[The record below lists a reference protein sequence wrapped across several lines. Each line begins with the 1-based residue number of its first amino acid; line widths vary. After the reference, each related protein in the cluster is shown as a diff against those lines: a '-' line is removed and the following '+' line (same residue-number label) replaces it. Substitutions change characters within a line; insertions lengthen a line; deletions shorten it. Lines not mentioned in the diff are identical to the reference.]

1 MIVTVN
7 TIIKQL
13 KFTIMTTTYKV
24 KDNYKKGRDGDL
36 SNTAYRVLDGMTN
49 NATFPN
55 PSPDLATLK
64 QTLQDYH
71 TAYNQAANG
80 DSKLVSAKNDK
91 RAVLRDQLSKLATYV
106 NSVAD
111 GDKTKLLSS
120 GFPLARQKAV
130 AQKLATIDKLEVD
143 IATPTQ
149 ATTSLKK
156 RVAGARS
163 YIHQYSTDGVSN
175 DAKWV
180 QKVIT
185 ETSYTFTN
193 LQPGVKYMFQ
203 IIAIGPNGQ
212 AESSPI
218 ISKIIQ

>member
-1 MIVTVN
+1 
-7 TIIKQL
+7 
-13 KFTIMTTTYKV
+13 MTSTYKV
-24 KDNYKKGRDGDL
+24 KDNYNRGRD
-36 SNTAYRVLDGMTN
+36 SNLNDTGYKVLDAMTN

-64 QTLQDYH
+64 QTLLDYH

-80 DSKLVSAKNDK
+80 DSKLVSVKNDK
-91 RAVLRDQLSKLATYV
+91 RAILRDQLSKLADYV

-130 AQKLATIDKLEVD
+130 DQKLASVDKLEVD
-143 IATPTQ
+143 ITTPTE

-163 YIHQYSTDGVSN
+163 YIHQYSADAVSN

-180 QKVIT
+180 QKFIT
-185 ETSYTFTN
+185 DTSYTFTN
-193 LQPGVKYMFQ
+193 LQTGVKYMFQ
-203 IIAIGPNGQ
+203 VIAIGPNGQ
-212 AESSPI
+212 AEPSPI
-218 ISKIIQ
+218 VSRIIQ

>member
-1 MIVTVN
+1 MS
-7 TIIKQL
+7 
-13 KFTIMTTTYKV
+13 TTYKV
-24 KDNYKKGRDGDL
+24 KDNYAKGRDGDL
-36 SNTAYRVLDGMTN
+36 SNTGYKVLDGMTN

-64 QTLQDYH
+64 QTLTDYH

-80 DSKLVSAKNDK
+80 DSKLVSIKNDK

-120 GFPLARQKAV
+120 GFPLARQKANV
-130 AQKLATIDKLEVD
+130 QKLATIDNLEVD
-143 IATPTQ
+143 ITTPAQ
-149 ATTSLKK
+149 ATTHVKK
-156 RVAGARS
+156 RVTGARS
-163 YIHQYSTDGVSN
+163 YIHQYTTDAVSN

-185 ETSYTFTN
+185 GTSYTFTN
-193 LQPGVKYMFQ
+193 LQTGVKYMFQ

-212 AESSPI
+212 AEPSPI
-218 ISKIIQ
+218 VSRIIQ

>member
-1 MIVTVN
+1 MA
-7 TIIKQL
+7 
-13 KFTIMTTTYKV
+13 TTYKV

-36 SNTAYRVLDGMTN
+36 NNTGSKVLDGMTN

-55 PSPDLATLK
+55 PSPDLVTLK
-64 QTLQDYH
+64 QTLQDYQ

-80 DSKLVSAKNDK
+80 DSKLVSVKNDK

-130 AQKLATIDKLEVD
+130 AQKLATIDKVEVD

-156 RVAGARS
+156 RVAGAKS
-163 YIHQYSTDGVSN
+163 YIHQYSTDAVSN

-180 QKVIT
+180 QKFIT
-185 ETSYTFTN
+185 DTSYTFTN
-193 LQPGVKYMFQ
+193 LQTGVKYMFQ
-203 IIAIGPNGQ
+203 VIAIGPNGQ
-212 AESSPI
+212 AEPSPI
-218 ISKIIQ
+218 VSRIIQ